1 VREGEAGAV
10 AQRLRV
16 TPTEAE
22 RALWRGLRQR
32 GLERF
37 RFRRQHP
44 LLGFVADFVC
54 LECALVIEVDG
65 ATHSSE
71 AEIASDLRRESVL
84 KQNGFAVLRFG
95 NAEVFENLDGVIE
108 TIRLKLVEL
117 QPEGPKRTSRFEK
130 LIEKEFVPGQGRRRK
145 PGLQES

>member
-1 VREGEAGAV
+1 MREGEAGAV

-54 LECALVIEVDG
+54 LEGALVIEVDG
-65 ATHSSE
+65 ATHSTE

-84 KQNGFAVLRFG
+84 KQNGFAVLRFT
-95 NAEVFENLDGVIE
+95 NAEVFENLDGVLE
-108 TIRLKLVEL
+108 TIRLKLVERR
-117 QPEGPKRTSRFEK
+117 PDGAKRTSRFEK
-130 LIEKEFVPGQGRRRK
+130 LDEREWVPGQPALK
-145 PGLQES
+145 KD

>member
-1 VREGEAGAV
+1 VREGAA
-10 AQRLRV
+10 AAAARRLRV
-16 TPTEAE
+16 APTDAE

-54 LECALVIEVDG
+54 LEGALVIEVDG
-65 ATHSSE
+65 ATHSTE

-84 KQNGFAVLRFG
+84 KQNGFAVLRFT
-95 NAEVFENLDGVIE
+95 NAEVFENLDGVLE
-108 TIRLKLVEL
+108 TIRLKLVERR
-117 QPEGPKRTSRFEK
+117 PDGAKRTSRFEK
-130 LIEKEFVPGQGRRRK
+130 LDEREWVPWQPALK
-145 PGLQES
+145 KD